1 MNLPNLLNLLKGSVL
16 TLEISLASILV
27 GLSFGIV
34 LGVLNC
40 ERIRFFP
47 VGPLI
52 SAYVTV
58 MRGTPLFVQILIL
71 YFGLP
76 AVSGLNF
83 SPFLAGVIA
92 LGLNSTAYIAEI
104 VRAGVNSIPV
114 GQWEASQ
121 ILGYSSFQTLSFI
134 ILPQALRTIL
144 PPLTNELVV
153 LVKESSI
160 LMVVGVPELTK
171 VSKDIVSREMNPME
185 IYLIAALFY
194 LAITSLLSTVLKR
207 VEGKINAY

>member
-1 MNLPNLLNLLKGSVL
+1 MSWLNISNLLKGAAL
-16 TLEISLASILV
+16 TLEISFASILV
-27 GLSFGIV
+27 GLTFGVI
-34 LGVLNC
+34 LGVLSC
-40 ERIRFFP
+40 RKLRFTP
-47 VGPLI
+47 VKQLI
-52 SAYVTV
+52 SGYVTL

-83 SPFLAGVIA
+83 SPFVAGVIA

-104 VRAGVNSIPV
+104 MRAGLDAIPI
-114 GQWEASQ
+114 GQWEAAQ
-121 ILGYSSFQTLSFI
+121 ILGYSPLKTLRYI
-134 ILPQALRTIL
+134 ILPQALKAVL

-185 IYLIAALFY
+185 IYLIAAAFY
-194 LAITSLLSTVLKR
+194 LLITSLLSMTLQR
-207 VEGKINAY
+207 VEKKLHAY